1 MRERSAPTEPT
12 PPAADT
18 LTLKIGDSVRDSSG
32 HDSSIIKIAA
42 GGWATSDGTHISRAD
57 LKAGIYSKAE
67 PITPEAIIVL

>member
-12 PPAADT
+12 LLAADT

-42 GGWATSDGTHISRAD
+42 GGWATSDGTHINAA
-57 LKAGIYSKAE
+57 L
-67 PITPEAIIVL
+67 T